1 MKVKITFFLFFVL
14 LQFSAYAQITLPPG
28 GSQKAKVSQWIG
40 LVEVSIAY
48 SSPAVHTAE
57 GKDRTG
63 HIWGELVPYGLTDL
77 GFGPSKKAPWR
88 AGADENTVITLSHDV
103 KINGKNLP
111 AGSYGLHLIVEK
123 DKPWTYIFSKNYT
136 SWGSYFYDDK
146 EDALRVQVQAVD
158 APFAENLTY
167 GFEARKLS
175 STVAFLQWENKKV
188 PFTIEVDN
196 IYDLY
201 LAKIRNELRGEPGF
215 SSESWAAAAQFC
227 VDHKI
232 NLEEALTWA
241 DAAIGAAYVGQEN
254 FNTLQTKANVLTA
267 LGRGAEADAVM
278 DKAIRH
284 RTASV
289 EQIHGYGKRLLTE
302 GNNKRALM
310 VFQLNQQLHPE
321 EKFTPNVGLARAYT
335 AVGDKK
341 SAIKYWEAALK
352 NIPENQKQFLP
363 QYQEELNKVKQGK

>member
-1 MKVKITFFLFFVL
+1 MKIKIAACIL
-14 LQFSAYAQITLPPG
+14 LALSVTTYAQITLPPG
-28 GSQKAKVSQWIG
+28 GSQKAKVSQWLG
-40 LVEVSIAY
+40 LVEVSITY
-48 SSPAVHTAE
+48 SSPSVYTAD

-77 GFGPSKKAPWR
+77 GFGPSKAAPWR
-88 AGADENTVITLSHDV
+88 AGADENTVISFSHNV
-103 KINGKNLP
+103 KINGQNLP
-111 AGSYGLHLIVEK
+111 AGNYGLHVIVEK
-123 DKPWTYIFSKNYT
+123 DKPWTFIFSKNHS
-136 SWGSYFYDDK
+136 SWGSYFYNEK
-146 EDALRVQVQAVD
+146 EDALRVQAQAVD
-158 APFAENLTY
+158 APFTGNLTY
-167 GFEARKLS
+167 GFESRKLS
-175 STVAFLQWENKKV
+175 SAVAFLQWENKKV

-201 LAKIRNELRGEPGF
+201 LANIRNELRGEPGF

-227 VDHKI
+227 VDHQI

-241 DAAIGAAYVGQEN
+241 EAAIGAAFVGEEN

-278 DKAIRH
+278 EKAIRH

-289 EQIHGYGKRLLTE
+289 QQIHSYGRKLLAE
-302 GNNKRALM
+302 GNPKKALG

-335 AVGDKK
+335 AIGDKK
-341 SAIKYWEAALK
+341 NAIKYWELALK
-352 NIPENQKQFLP
+352 NIPEGQKQFLP